1 MFSLLVLFDLVI
13 NIYNTIKQIRKL
25 FIIKDELLRYD
36 NLNYTEQEINKIRS
50 LKEND
55 FNVFKT
61 NITMS
66 MENEDDRNYLLYF
79 LEQQYEYGDTKG
91 EIYNGFFYS
100 ISRIVIFIM
109 LICLYNSTF
118 KFYQIEKIEDEFVN
132 DNLDKSRILDGSFSL
147 VFRQIE
153 KTEDKPKNECV
164 NVSFKDKSRILED
177 EFTHESYQNKKIEDE
192 PKNEC
197 APNHFDYKS
206 RILEDDFTL
215 EFSRIEKIEDEY
227 DNECITDNFND
238 KSKLLEGDF
247 TFEFSRIEKIGD
259 ESGNECIIDNFNDR
273 SRILEDELI

>member
-109 LICLYNSTF
+109 LVSTLDSYN
-118 KFYQIEKIEDEFVN
+118 
-132 DNLDKSRILDGSFSL
+132 
-147 VFRQIE
+147 
-153 KTEDKPKNECV
+153 
-164 NVSFKDKSRILED
+164 
-177 EFTHESYQNKKIEDE
+177 
-192 PKNEC
+192 
-197 APNHFDYKS
+197 
-206 RILEDDFTL
+206 
-215 EFSRIEKIEDEY
+215 
-227 DNECITDNFND
+227 
-238 KSKLLEGDF
+238 
-247 TFEFSRIEKIGD
+247 
-259 ESGNECIIDNFNDR
+259 
-273 SRILEDELI
+273 